1 MTDTTKPAGGTLRP
15 AVITLRPST
24 NNSLKEIT
32 LIGPPRNGGRPREI
46 TLVAPS
52 NKYHLRV
59 FEPRPCV
66 EPLSY
71 PLHSGAPLP
80 DSALLLNSK
89 KIPRPP
95 NAFMIFA
102 NEWRKQLAQQH
113 PTDSN
118 KSISVRLG
126 QLWKN
131 MSKGS
136 KEIYY
141 QRSRQAGQ
149 DHKQKYPGY
158 VYNPKE
164 ARMRKALR
172 EQSRGTRVAGG
183 APTRWTKH
191 ALTMNHH
198 RQPLVTPVLLSQHQ
212 HCADSSKGM
221 LDEQVDRDNSM
232 LQSYP
237 DYLDLPYNIP
247 SNDYPLDNQPWYPSY
262 LQPGVQ
268 SEGSYMGR
276 TNENKLP
283 VDWST
288 PYSSEQGNFIRA
300 SPQSSPYSIQNH
312 QEVVQNNLLL
322 NGDRSQPEQTAN
334 CETSCL
340 AADHKPV
347 VDTNSDSNP
356 IKDPEQQVKELL
368 ASAKV
373 ISEGS
378 PVEDLSSTRLPGF
391 HQAFGSTEIGR
402 FSQPDG
408 FFEAAV
414 AAENERKVSMSPLP
428 PPPPKRG
435 RAPRGGRKAKSRAEP
450 EKWPDPC
457 LPMGNAMVKKDS
469 WQDWN
474 PGLQPGC
481 DNAMNSLQRMNC
493 YPYHEDQRP
502 PVNCPHPDMYQYPQ
516 WHSEMPYYERQNC
529 NQYYPPYYNP
539 PQEQMRSYHDC
550 YTPYDYPPPSWRG
563 HPYYHPSHFPH
574 HQNVGYYQQYSEYR
588 HYGYQNNRWAVN
600 REIKYSSGMV

>member
-1 MTDTTKPAGGTLRP
+1 MGGSGDLYWEGLPGLRQIKAAIDP
-15 AVITLRPST
+15 KSIDRKAIFVLS
-24 NNSLKEIT
+24 
-32 LIGPPRNGGRPREI
+32 GPDIRLLSCPLN
-46 TLVAPS
+46 
-52 NKYHLRV
+52 YHLLKMDFSESEIGR
-59 FEPRPCV
+59 FCRE
-66 EPLSY
+66 
-71 PLHSGAPLP
+71 
-80 DSALLLNSK
+80 SALHIICDCKGIAPIRRRHLHRTFLKSAEVGFLAPWHILKFSK
-89 KIPRPP
+89 
-95 NAFMIFA
+95 
-102 NEWRKQLAQQH
+102 
-113 PTDSN
+113 
-118 KSISVRLG
+118 
-126 QLWKN
+126 
-131 MSKGS
+131 
-136 KEIYY
+136 
-141 QRSRQAGQ
+141 
-149 DHKQKYPGY
+149 
-158 VYNPKE
+158 
-164 ARMRKALR
+164 
-172 EQSRGTRVAGG
+172 
-183 APTRWTKH
+183 
-191 ALTMNHH
+191 
-198 RQPLVTPVLLSQHQ
+198 
-212 HCADSSKGM
+212 
-221 LDEQVDRDNSM
+221 
-232 LQSYP
+232 
-237 DYLDLPYNIP
+237 
-247 SNDYPLDNQPWYPSY
+247 
-262 LQPGVQ
+262 
-268 SEGSYMGR
+268 
-276 TNENKLP
+276 
-283 VDWST
+283 
-288 PYSSEQGNFIRA
+288 
-300 SPQSSPYSIQNH
+300 SSPYSIQNH

-356 IKDPEQQVKELL
+356 IKVSSQNVSFSQAITHWWSKLSKFLEQKICDTCFRQFAPPDPEQQVKELL

>member
-414 AAENERKVSMSPLP
+414 AAENERKNSPKQSEFTGLSFSP
-428 PPPPKRG
+428 PG
-435 RAPRGGRKAKSRAEP
+435 SSAWTSSFFSFAESSKP
-450 EKWPDPC
+450 EPDLFGFQDHEEPCNYIISDSQFNEPLYTMEDHLYDPSQQILVDPLVKQEPDPIC
-457 LPMGNAMVKKDS
+457 TEEFESQDLSAVTSIGKPPIIISQNDNCCVVLESSAMDNDVKEYF
-469 WQDWN
+469 
-474 PGLQPGC
+474 
-481 DNAMNSLQRMNC
+481 SL
-493 YPYHEDQRP
+493 
-502 PVNCPHPDMYQYPQ
+502 
-516 WHSEMPYYERQNC
+516 
-529 NQYYPPYYNP
+529 
-539 PQEQMRSYHDC
+539 
-550 YTPYDYPPPSWRG
+550 
-563 HPYYHPSHFPH
+563 
-574 HQNVGYYQQYSEYR
+574 
-588 HYGYQNNRWAVN
+588 
-600 REIKYSSGMV
+600 